1 MAGYEPINLSGLCNA
16 SLERLNGRLP
26 PVGEQMFHGLP
37 VHRAADHVIV
47 AHRRLAGED
56 REFEADIRVDRHC
69 WLAARCGG
77 PDYWDSPS
85 HLGPW
90 PLGIFARTSPVYVP
104 CGGEWSQFDAEHA
117 RTMLALIEGGLQRVR
132 RVAVRYPED
141 RVSHQHGE
149 ADHSAYLERPFLEAR
164 KRVRERLDE
173 ARSAAE
179 GE

>member
-1 MAGYEPINLSGLCNA
+1 
-16 SLERLNGRLP
+16 
-26 PVGEQMFHGLP
+26 
-37 VHRAADHVIV
+37 
-47 AHRRLAGED
+47 
-56 REFEADIRVDRHC
+56 
-69 WLAARCGG
+69 
-77 PDYWDSPS
+77 
-85 HLGPW
+85 
-90 PLGIFARTSPVYVP
+90 
-104 CGGEWSQFDAEHA
+104 
-117 RTMLALIEGGLQRVR
+117 MLALIEGGLQRVR